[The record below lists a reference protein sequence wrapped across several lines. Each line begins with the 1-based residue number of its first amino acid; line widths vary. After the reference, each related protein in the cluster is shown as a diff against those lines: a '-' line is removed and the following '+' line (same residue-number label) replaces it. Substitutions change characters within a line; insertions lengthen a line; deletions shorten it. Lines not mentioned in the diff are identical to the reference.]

1 MNKGLLGCGAA
12 LVLALI
18 IGGLWAVGLYNGLVS
33 GEEQVNE
40 AWAQVEN
47 VYQRRADLIPNLV
60 STVKGSANFE
70 QQTLQNIVDARSRV
84 GSVTADSSILSDPA
98 KFAQFEQAQGQL
110 SSSLSRLLVVVENY
124 PDLKSTTAFR
134 DLMSQL
140 EGTENR
146 IAVERKRFNEVARNW
161 NIRVKQVP
169 AAWFVRLLG
178 WSFKDKAYFASQPGS
193 EEAPKVDF
201 NLGSNR

>member
-1 MNKGLLGCGAA
+1 MSKKMLGCGAL
-12 LVLALI
+12 LVLGLI
-18 IGGLWAVGLYNGLVS
+18 VGMWAVGMYNGLVS
-33 GEEQVNE
+33 GDEKVNE

-60 STVKGSANFE
+60 ETVKGSAGFE
-70 QQTLQNIVDARSRV
+70 QTTLQNIVDARARV
-84 GSVTADSSILSDPA
+84 GQVSADSSILSDPA

-110 SSSLSRLLVVVENY
+110 GSALSRLLVVVENY

-146 IAVERKRFNEVARNW
+146 ITVERRRFNEVARDW
-161 NIRVKQVP
+161 NIQVKRFP
-169 AAWFVRLLG
+169 TSLFIRLLG
-178 WSFKDKAYFASQPGS
+178 WSFKDKAYFSAQPGA

-201 NLGSNR
+201 NTGANR